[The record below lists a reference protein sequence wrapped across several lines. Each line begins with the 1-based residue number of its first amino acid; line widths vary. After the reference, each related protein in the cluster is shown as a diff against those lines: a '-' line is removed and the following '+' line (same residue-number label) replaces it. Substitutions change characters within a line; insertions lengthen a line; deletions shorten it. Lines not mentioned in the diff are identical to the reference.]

1 MNYLILIRHC
11 SIVLKKG
18 DSSTNSELISK
29 QWCNLDDLMKLSNLG
44 INNAFKLKKEIKI
57 LCEEKGYLLPKGLL
71 PMCEVVAFL
80 NINIDY
86 LKSMSNN

>member
-1 MNYLILIRHC
+1 MSAKETL
-11 SIVLKKG
+11 
-18 DSSTNSELISK
+18 ELISK
-29 QWCNLDDLMKLSNLG
+29 QWCNLDDLMKLSGLG
-44 INNAFKLKKEIKI
+44 INNAFKLKKKIKN

-86 LKSMSNN
+86 LKDMSNN

>member
-1 MNYLILIRHC
+1 MSAKETL
-11 SIVLKKG
+11 
-18 DSSTNSELISK
+18 ELISK
-29 QWCNLDDLMKLSNLG
+29 QWCNLDDLMRVSGVG
-44 INNAFKLKKEIKI
+44 INNGFKLKEKIKI

-86 LKSMSNN
+86 LKAVRN

>member
-1 MNYLILIRHC
+1 MSARETL
-11 SIVLKKG
+11 
-18 DSSTNSELISK
+18 ELICK
-29 QWCNLDDLMKLSNLG
+29 QWCNLDDLMKLSGLG
-44 INNAFKLKKEIKI
+44 INNAFKLKKKIKI